1 MGSRSGSHDHLENLG
16 RCTSLEASSLL
27 ILGLVRGDGIQDS
40 LLRGVRRA
48 CFLLRVDVGAGSSIW
63 LCLVGIFM

>member
-1 MGSRSGSHDHLENLG
+1 MIASR
-16 RCTSLEASSLL
+16 TSEDARVSKLVVLV
-27 ILGLVRGDGIQDS
+27 LGLVRRDGIQDS